1 MIPVWERTTT
11 RLPRFSELLHPY
23 LLSRL
28 HMAMLGIHSTK
39 FVVSLRNA
47 ARSIR
52 SAIYVLPS
60 IPFYSRPLP
69 VKRWNASTNPSRM
82 RLFVLHR
89 DHYRCLSCGE
99 GGDEV
104 TLEVRRIQPAASK
117 TEEML
122 TLCAHCRNVA
132 GQSGISAMQAP
143 EFLRLLR
150 CQLHCAA

>member
-1 MIPVWERTTT
+1 
-11 RLPRFSELLHPY
+11 
-23 LLSRL
+23 
-28 HMAMLGIHSTK
+28 MAMPGIHSME
-39 FVVSLRNA
+39 FVLSLRNA
-47 ARSIR
+47 ARTIR

-60 IPFYSRPLP
+60 IPSYSRPFL
-69 VKRWNASTNPSRM
+69 VKRRNASANLSRM

-89 DHYRCLSCGE
+89 DHYRCRGCGE

-122 TLCAHCRNVA
+122 TLCAHCRDVA
-132 GQSGISAMQAP
+132 GRSGISAMHAP

-150 CQLHCAA
+150 SQLHCAA